1 MIAGGND
8 KIRRLG
14 NKNVN
19 SYLGSQWAKES
30 RVTGMDKAAKEALT
44 TSDADANMNVKLT
57 RCK

>member
-19 SYLGSQWAKES
+19 SSLGSQWAKES

-44 TSDADANMNVKLT
+44 TSGADANMNVKLT